1 MARRQEAR
9 ATAQGMLES
18 LRKQML
24 MEKEREAELDAM
36 FADEAS
42 REWNKRAAEWE
53 KERVARESLMRQVM
67 QERALQLS
75 EKGVLLAQKK
85 LESMQRREDL
95 LRDME
100 QTQAMMKRE
109 KEKVELA
116 KLERRKELE
125 KGLCFHLIINSNTR
139 YLLATEKS

>member
-109 KEKVELA
+109 KEKAELA

-125 KGLCFHLIINSNTR
+125 KGLCLPLIINSNTMCSE
-139 YLLATEKS
+139 YTPS